1 MLKGISPLISMVIVI
16 LVTVI
21 AVAIAILVA
30 VPTINQ
36 AKEAALINEAKQNMH
51 QIDDSVREVAS
62 EGLGSLRNLNMKVSG
77 GQYQVNGPG
86 NSIDFT
92 YAVKYG
98 TVQAGTFIQDGNLQ
112 IIAGTDAKASVYNLS
127 TPMPANDTSQIVLEN
142 ENIRIALHYNASA
155 NASFPETMNTSQ
167 IIQRLNFKSTNVNVT
182 PSDSAVTID
191 NFPDTA
197 VGTGYAYIVKPGDHL
212 ATAEAIFVV
221 NTTRLYYEIRYS
233 LPSGSDFLI
242 AKIQNAYYH

>member
-1 MLKGISPLISMVIVI
+1 MVIVI

-21 AVAIAILVA
+21 AVAIAILVV

-36 AKEAALINEAKQNMH
+36 AKEAALISEAKQNMH
-51 QIDDSVREVAS
+51 LMDDAIREVAS

-77 GQYQVNGPG
+77 GQYKVNGPG

-98 TVQAGTFIQDGNLQ
+98 AVQAGTFVQDGNLQ

-127 TPMPANDTSQIVLEN
+127 TPADGTSQIVLEN

-155 NASFPETMNTSQ
+155 NASFPEAINTSK
-167 IIQRLNFKSTNVNVT
+167 IIQFLNFKSTNVNVT

-197 VGTGYAYIVKPGDHL
+197 VGTGYSYIVNTGDHL

-242 AKIQNAYYH
+242 AKIQNAYYK